1 LTTSRNPTIYQGCF
15 GFPPTVSGKTYM
27 IVAVPKETYPEE
39 KRIALIP
46 PTVPTLT
53 KAGLEVVIEAGAG
66 EGANIRDEDFE
77 AQGARVE
84 PDRHQLLS
92 QADIVLMVRG
102 PGSDPDFPAADL
114 DALKEGAALIA
125 LLEPLAEPATMKEL
139 AGRKLTVFAME
150 LMPRTTRAQSMDA
163 LSSMATIAG
172 YKAVLAAADASPKI
186 FPMLMTA
193 AGTITPARVFVLGA
207 GVAGLQAIAT
217 ARRLGAV
224 VEAFDIRPAVKEEVE
239 SLGAKFV
246 QLELDTEEAQD
257 SGGYAATQSE
267 DFYRRQQELM
277 AERIKDSDVVI
288 TTAAVPGKKS
298 PVLIPEEVVAGMR
311 VGSVIV
317 DLAAEKGGN
326 CAVTQPG
333 KKIVHQGVIV
343 IGPINLSA
351 EVPVHASQMYA
362 KNISTFLLHVIKEG
376 KLDLDMEDEII
387 KGALVSYEGRLVHE
401 AVLGALEK
409 EE

>member
-1 LTTSRNPTIYQGCF
+1 
-15 GFPPTVSGKTYM
+15 M
-27 IVAVPKETYPEE
+27 IVAVPKETFPGE
-39 KRIALIP
+39 KRIALNSQ
-46 PTVPTLT
+46 TVPALT
-53 KAGLEVVIEAGAG
+53 KAGLEVIVEAGAG
-66 EGANIRDEDFE
+66 EGANIKDADFE

-84 PDRHQLLS
+84 PDRQRLLS

-114 DALKEGAALIA
+114 DALKEGATLIA
-125 LLEPLAEPATMKEL
+125 FLEPLAEPIIMKEL
-139 AGRKLTVFAME
+139 AARKLTVFSME

-172 YKAVLAAADASPKI
+172 YKAVLAAADASPKL
-186 FPMLMTA
+186 FPMFMTA

-246 QLELDTEEAQD
+246 QLELETEEAQD
-257 SGGYAATQSE
+257 AGGYATAQSE

-277 AERIKDSDVVI
+277 AERIKNSDVVI

-298 PVLIPEEVVAGMR
+298 PVLISEEVVAGMR
-311 VGSVIV
+311 TGSVII

-326 CAVTQPG
+326 CAVTKPG
-333 KKIVHQGVIV
+333 EKIVHQGVIV
-343 IGPINLSA
+343 IGPVNLPA

-362 KNISTFLLHVIKEG
+362 KNISTFLLHMIKEG
-376 KLDLDMEDEII
+376 KLELDMEDEIT
-387 KGALVSYEGRLVHE
+387 KGAMVAHGGQLVHE
-401 AVLGALEK
+401 AVLSALEK
-409 EE
+409 EK

>member
-1 LTTSRNPTIYQGCF
+1 
-15 GFPPTVSGKTYM
+15 M

-46 PTVPTLT
+46 QTVPALT
-53 KAGLEVVIEAGAG
+53 KAGLEVVVQAGAG
-66 EGANIRDEDFE
+66 EGINSKDADYE

-84 PDRHQLLS
+84 PDRHRLLS

-102 PGSDPDFPAADL
+102 PGAHKDFPAQDL
-114 DALKEGAALIA
+114 ESLKDGATFISF
-125 LLEPLAEPATMKEL
+125 LEPLAEPEIMQEL
-139 AGRKLTVFAME
+139 ANRKLTVFAME

-172 YKAVLAAADASPKI
+172 YKAVLAAADASPKL
-186 FPMLMTA
+186 FPMFMTA

-239 SLGAKFV
+239 SLGAKFI
-246 QLELDTEEAQD
+246 QLELETEEAQD
-257 SGGYAATQSE
+257 SGGYAAAQSE

-277 AERIKDSDVVI
+277 AQRIQNADVVI

-298 PVLIPEEVVAGMR
+298 PVLISEEVVAGMR
-311 VGSVIV
+311 PGSVIV
-317 DLAAEKGGN
+317 DIAAEKGGN
-326 CAVTQPG
+326 CAVTKPG
-333 KKIVHQGVIV
+333 EKIIHKGVIV
-343 IGPINLSA
+343 IGPLNIPA

-362 KNISTFLLHVIKEG
+362 KNISTFLLHMIKEG
-376 KLDLDMEDEII
+376 KLELNMEDEITT
-387 KGALVSYEGRLVHE
+387 GALVCHGGQLVHE
-401 AVLGALEK
+401 AILASLK
-409 EE
+409 EAQ

>member
-1 LTTSRNPTIYQGCF
+1 
-15 GFPPTVSGKTYM
+15 M

-39 KRIALIP
+39 QRIALIP
-46 PTVPTLT
+46 QAVPALT

-66 EGANIRDEDFE
+66 EGINSQDGDFE

-84 PDRHQLLS
+84 PDRNRLLS

-102 PGSDPDFPAADL
+102 PGAHREFPAADL
-114 DALKEGAALIA
+114 DSLKEGTALIG
-125 LLEPLAEPATMKEL
+125 LLEPLAEPEVMKEL

-172 YKAVLAAADASPKI
+172 YKAVLAAADAAPKL
-186 FPMLMTA
+186 FPMFMTA
-193 AGTITPARVFVLGA
+193 AGTVTASRVFVLGA

-246 QLELDTEEAQD
+246 QLELETEEAQD
-257 SGGYAATQSE
+257 SGGYATAQSE

-277 AERIKDSDVVI
+277 AERIKASDVVI

-298 PVLIPEEVVAGMR
+298 PVLISEEVVGGMR
-311 VGSVIV
+311 PG
-317 DLAAEKGGN
+317 
-326 CAVTQPG
+326 AVG
-333 KKIVHQGVIV
+333 KKIVYQGVTV
-343 IGPINLSA
+343 IGPMNVPS

-362 KNISTFLLHVIKEG
+362 KNISTFLLHMVKEG
-376 KLDLDMEDEII
+376 KLELDMEDEIT
-387 KGALVSYEGRLVHE
+387 KGAMVAHQGQVVHE
-401 AVLGALEK
+401 AVLAALEK
-409 EE
+409 EN